1 MLAKKLKKTPIVV
14 QNCPGFL
21 VNRILIPYVNEAVY
35 CLQDG
40 AGITEI
46 DSIMTAFGMPL
57 GPLALADEVGL
68 DVGYKVA
75 KILELGYGPRMTV
88 APAFD
93 VLHNQQGLLGKK
105 VGKGFYTHGKKKH
118 VNTEV
123 MTAIQIY
130 THINKT
136 MISPKHILERLLLI
150 MVNEAARCLEESVVA
165 SPALLDMA
173 MIMGTGFPP
182 FRGGLCRYVD
192 EIGADKIVD
201 QLSKLSDQLGERF
214 IPAEGLKA
222 LSNSKTKYYSS

>member
-1 MLAKKLKKTPIVV
+1 
-14 QNCPGFL
+14 
-21 VNRILIPYVNEAVY
+21 
-35 CLQDG
+35 
-40 AGITEI
+40 
-46 DSIMTAFGMPL
+46 
-57 GPLALADEVGL
+57 
-68 DVGYKVA
+68 
-75 KILELGYGPRMTV
+75 
-88 APAFD
+88 
-93 VLHNQQGLLGKK
+93 
-105 VGKGFYTHGKKKH
+105 
-118 VNTEV
+118 